1 MMVLRVL
8 DPLAEINKPAGRKP
22 TRRIETM
29 NGKRIGL
36 LWGGHAATVK
46 FWPVLEAVVLKK
58 FASQAVKLY
67 KNSSWNPAPLPD
79 VEDFASKIDY
89 AFVGV
94 GA

>member
-1 MMVLRVL
+1 
-8 DPLAEINKPAGRKP
+8 
-22 TRRIETM
+22 
-29 NGKRIGL
+29 

-67 KNSSWNPAPLPD
+67 KNSSWNPAPMAD
-79 VEDFASKIDY
+79 VEDFAGKIDY